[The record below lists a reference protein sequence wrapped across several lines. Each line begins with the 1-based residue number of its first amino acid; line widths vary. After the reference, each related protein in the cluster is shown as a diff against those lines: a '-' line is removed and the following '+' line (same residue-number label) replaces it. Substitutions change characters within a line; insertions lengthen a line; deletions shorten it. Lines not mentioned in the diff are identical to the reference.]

1 MGEESAPS
9 SVNPERS
16 GADLME
22 GMGVMVATSSS
33 KVKDRPSIQKNAH
46 NVGKMYIQVQCVE

>member
-22 GMGVMVATSSS
+22 GMEVMGVTSLS
-33 KVKDRPSIQKNAH
+33 KVKGRPSII
-46 NVGKMYIQVQCVE
+46 VI

>member
-22 GMGVMVATSSS
+22 GMEVMGVTSLS
-33 KVKDRPSIQKNAH
+33 KVKDRPSII
-46 NVGKMYIQVQCVE
+46 VI